1 MRARAFI
8 KRSGAVFEK
17 FHRKMGEGYL
27 ARNRDCPVDIVD
39 DHRKMK
45 YFRPM
50 HINRRSDEGQQHLL
64 GGQGNDDDAVDEEQ
78 KFGKVK
84 KYPCFRCG

>member
-1 MRARAFI
+1 M
-8 KRSGAVFEK
+8 E
-17 FHRKMGEGYL
+17 H
-27 ARNRDCPVDIVD
+27 
-39 DHRKMK
+39 
-45 YFRPM
+45 FRPM
-50 HINRRSDEGQQHLL
+50 HMKRLSDEGQQHLL